1 MNEIKIKAGKIYIDG
16 VQVDNILD
24 ISINDLS
31 DGNIQ
36 VGITFLSKSE
46 DKTDD

>member
-1 MNEIKIKAGKIYIDG
+1 MNEVKIKNGNIYID
-16 VQVDNILD
+16 DIEINNILD

-46 DKTDD
+46 DKTDE